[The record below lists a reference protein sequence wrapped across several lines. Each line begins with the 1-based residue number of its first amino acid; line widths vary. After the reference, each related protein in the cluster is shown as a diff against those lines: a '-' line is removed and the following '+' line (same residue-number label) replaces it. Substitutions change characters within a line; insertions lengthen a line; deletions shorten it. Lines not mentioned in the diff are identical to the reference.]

1 MKILRSLV
9 NRKRIGDQGRGHELF
24 GGQRIRLDRPLAA
37 VLKRRLADRSAARPL
52 AFAPV
57 VVLAAGVFTLF
68 SVSHFTVHVARSA
81 AVVARY
87 ERLEERGNM
96 DFIFGRSGPRAESHF
111 EHALVNRTLDVM
123 VLVPRHRFVPEI
135 RQDSAYRA
143 AALSIGW
150 GRTIPDAY
158 MVALIAELATRGRAR
173 SVLEIGT
180 GAGYQAAVLS
190 EMVDHVYTIE
200 PVEPLALL
208 AASTLR
214 DLGYGNVTV
223 RVDDGDQG
231 WPEVGPFDSIVIK
244 APVDHVPEALFDQ
257 LVVGGK
263 LVAPVGPPGGPQ
275 ELQLLE
281 KRADG
286 SVERTSVL
294 EVRFPPLI
302 NDR

>member
-81 AVVARY
+81 AVGARY

-96 DFIFGRSGPRAESHF
+96 DFIFGRSGPRAEGF
-111 EHALVNRTLDVM
+111 IERALFDRAMNVM
-123 VLVPRHRFVPEI
+123 MAVPRHRFVPESQ
-135 RQDSAYRA
+135 QDHAYRA
-143 AALSIGW
+143 VALPIGG

-158 MVALIAELATRGRAR
+158 TVAVIAALATSGRAGK
-173 SVLEIGT
+173 VLEVGT

-200 PVEPLALL
+200 PVEPLARR
-208 AASTLR
+208 AASTLG

-231 WPEVGPFDSIVIK
+231 WPEVGPFDSIVIR
-244 APVDHVPEALFDQ
+244 APVDPVPEALFDQ

-286 SVERTSVL
+286 SAERTSVL